1 MDTVLKPKHETLL
14 IKGKLSYGEGNR
26 TWNIIRFKK
35 DLLLEFPQLK
45 ERREKFGYKM
55 IMHRSFKELKKA
67 IREIENKEEAIPIFL
82 WFLRE
87 G

>member
-1 MDTVLKPKHETLL
+1 MDRVLKPKHETLL

-26 TWNIIRFKK
+26 AWNIIRFKK

-45 ERREKFGYKM
+45 ERREKFCYKM

-67 IREIENKEEAIPIFL
+67 IREMENKEEAIPIFL
-82 WFLRE
+82 WFFRE
-87 G
+87 